1 MSERERDC
9 LVLSI
14 SRKVEG
20 LVIETFKSCEKSLVG
35 TNILY
40 KRTFIDAL
48 SGIEGRLK
56 GDICKISNDRTI
68 KYEDDL
74 LIGMSL

>member
-20 LVIETFKSCEKSLVG
+20 LVNETFKFCERKSLVG

-40 KRTFIDAL
+40 KRTFKDA
-48 SGIEGRLK
+48 
-56 GDICKISNDRTI
+56 
-68 KYEDDL
+68 
-74 LIGMSL
+74 